1 MKPLEGK
8 TAVVTGAARGIGR
21 AICVKLAEAGAN
33 VAGLDIAPM
42 MQTIE
47 ETGALVR
54 AQGVEFLGLEA
65 DVSKIESLQAAFGQ
79 IVERFGGLDIL
90 VNNAGITRDA
100 LLIRMEEKDWRA
112 VLDINLTGVFNGIK
126 AAARQMMKQRSGRI
140 INIASI
146 VGMIGNA
153 GQANYSASKAGVIAL
168 TKTAARE
175 FASREINVN
184 AVAPGFIIT
193 AMTDKL
199 SDEAKE
205 KLHAQIPVGRLGT
218 AEDVAGAVLFLAGPH
233 SAYITGQVIRV
244 DGGMVM

>member
-1 MKPLEGK
+1 MMKPLEGK

-21 AICVKLAEAGAN
+21 AICVQLAEAGAN
-33 VAGLDIAPM
+33 VAGLDIAL
-42 MQTIE
+42 QTIE

-54 AQGVEFLGLEA
+54 AHGVQFLGLEA
-65 DVSKIESLQAAFGQ
+65 DVSKIESLQAAFGTV
-79 IVERFGGLDIL
+79 VEKFGSLDVL

-100 LLIRMEEKDWRA
+100 LLIRMEEKDWRL

-126 AAARQMMKQRSGRI
+126 AASRQMMKQRSGRI
-140 INIASI
+140 INIASV

-175 FASREINVN
+175 FASRNINVN
-184 AVAPGFIIT
+184 AVAPGFIVT

-205 KLHAQIPVGRLGT
+205 KLAAPIPVGRLGT
-218 AEDVAGAVLFLAGPH
+218 PEDVAGVVLFLAGPQ
-233 SAYITGQVIRV
+233 SVYVTGQVIRV